1 MKKREL
7 PELHAYSEDVQEL
20 MSRIPSKTVRWG
32 LGIICGLLVAF
43 LVASCFIRCPKYLW
57 LKSRMEYV
65 YNDSIGM
72 SILTGVAYVTDSD
85 LRKLEVGMPIF
96 YRFVECEFKGCI
108 AGLTP
113 KYDPIMQMKSVKLY
127 FDPDEKVHPIYIN
140 GYGVPGKV
148 RLSNPTLFECIF
160 LRKKR

>member
-7 PELHAYSEDVQEL
+7 PELHDYSEDVQEL

-32 LGIICGLLVAF
+32 LGIIFGLTVAF

-65 YNDSIGM
+65 YSDSLGLR
-72 SILTGVAYVTDSD
+72 LTGVAYVTDSD

-108 AGLTP
+108 ASLTP
-113 KYDPIMQMKSVKLY
+113 KYDPMMRMKSVKLY
-127 FDPDEKVHPIYIN
+127 FGPDEKVHDIYVN

-148 RLSNPTLFECIF
+148 RLENPTLFECLF
-160 LRKKR
+160 LRNKK